1 MRTCLFKYPY
11 FTLLTISVKAW
22 GLFIAKS
29 AKTFL
34 LISILLAFKK
44 SSPKSKPK
52 LKLPASRKTAE
63 SKRESTPLPICP
75 SLASAITN
83 LIWYFLFGI
92 TVAVAFNIVVLP
104 LKFVS
109 PKLYPSK

>member
-1 MRTCLFKYPY
+1 MA
-11 FTLLTISVKAW
+11 VKFNSFPHTAV
-22 GLFIAKS
+22 
-29 AKTFL
+29 
-34 LISILLAFKK
+34 LLAFKK

-83 LIWYFLFGI
+83 LICYFLFGI